1 MTLRQEIA
9 SIVSRRSDDV
19 SAEYIGWTIIDCF
32 SQFDPSGARYGM
44 CVQKDL
50 IGIVRQVGRGL
61 TPDQVARLVIRR
73 LHDRGLLDVRDGWL
87 DDDPDMLEDLAET
100 CDIPA

>member
-1 MTLRQEIA
+1 
-9 SIVSRRSDDV
+9 
-19 SAEYIGWTIIDCF
+19 
-32 SQFDPSGARYGM
+32 M

-73 LHDRGLLDVRDGWL
+73 LHDIGLLDVRDGWL
-87 DDDPDMLEDLAET
+87 DDDPQMLEDLAET

>member
-1 MTLRQEIA
+1 MTLRQELA
-9 SIVSRRSDDV
+9 AIVSRRSDDI

-32 SQFDPSGARYGM
+32 SQFSVSGVRYGM

-50 IGIVRQVGRGL
+50 TDIVGRTGRGL

>member
-1 MTLRQEIA
+1 MTLRQELA
-9 SIVSRRSDDV
+9 AIVSRRSDGT
-19 SAEYIGWTIIDCF
+19 SAEYVCWTIIDCF
-32 SQFDPSGARYGM
+32 SQFNLSGARYGM

-50 IGIVRQVGRGL
+50 TDIVGRTGRGL

-87 DDDPDMLEDLAET
+87 DDDPQMLEDLAET